1 MINIQKPPVKTP
13 LNAVLRL
20 LRHSLALILIAA
32 VTAVVAFAFSGKL
45 QALIIQMTGLSI
57 GVIWG
62 VLIVA
67 HAEIQRTNEDQPK

>member
-1 MINIQKPPVKTP
+1 MINTQKPPVKSP

-32 VTAVVAFAFSGKL
+32 VTSIVAFAFNGKV
-45 QALIIQMTGLSI
+45 QALIVQMTGLSI

-62 VLIVA
+62 ILIVA